1 MTTIIRPARSGDR
14 PAVEAIVEAAYGSYI
29 ARIGRKPGPML
40 DDYSAL
46 IQQGYVHVLEEKGV
60 IQGFAV
66 LIQQQDQMLLDN
78 IAVSPDAQGRGYG
91 RKLLEFGEQ
100 MTRDAGCGSMK
111 LYTNE
116 AMTENLSLYARIGYI
131 ETHRA
136 EEKGLRRVY
145 MRKLLR

>member
-1 MTTIIRPARSGDR
+1 M
-14 PAVEAIVEAAYGSYI
+14 
-29 ARIGRKPGPML
+29 
-40 DDYSAL
+40 
-46 IQQGYVHVLEEKGV
+46 
-60 IQGFAV
+60 
-66 LIQQQDQMLLDN
+66 QQQDQMLLDN
-78 IAVSPDAQGRGYG
+78 IAVGPHAQGRGYG
-91 RKLLEFGEQ
+91 RKLLEFSEQ
-100 MTRDAGCGSMK
+100 MARDAGCGSIR